1 MKLYDG
7 IWMHMKVYGVYEPMW
22 MYMRVYDGI

>member
-7 IWMHMKVYGVYEPMW
+7 IWMHMKGYGVYEPMW
-22 MYMRVYDGI
+22 MYMRVYDGL